1 MLEPE
6 RITRAQRELR
16 SLVRDA
22 GSNDPE
28 AFAALVK
35 LSEWLRV
42 EGLKEA
48 ASAQLAS
55 GYSWTDLAKPLGVT
69 RQATRQRYARRD
81 GHPPCG

>member
-22 GSNDPE
+22 GDNDPE
-28 AFAALVK
+28 AFAALVG
-35 LSEWLRV
+35 LAEWLRV

-48 ASAQLAS
+48 ASAQLAH
-55 GYSWTDLAKPLGVT
+55 GYSWADVAKPLGIT
-69 RQATRQRYARRD
+69 RQSAWARF
-81 GHPPCG
+81 H